1 MSQDYEKLF
10 SHLRQ
15 PKVPDSLLSGII
27 TSIRRAER
35 RRAAERLILFFPLSI
50 GSLIALYFTFRST
63 WAASAESGFF
73 SYLSLLFSD
82 FQVVIT
88 HWQNYSLSLLET
100 LPAISISLSLASIL
114 LLINFIRL
122 FVREARNIYA
132 PLSAS
137 KA

>member
-10 SHLRQ
+10 SHLKE
-15 PKVPDSLLSGII
+15 PAVPDGLFSGVM
-27 TSIRRAER
+27 SGIRRAER
-35 RRAAERLILFFPLSI
+35 RRSIERLILFFPLTL
-50 GSLIALYFTFRST
+50 GSLIALYFTFQST

-82 FQVVIT
+82 FQVVVI

-100 LPAISISLSLASIL
+100 LPATSISLSLVSIL
-114 LLINFIRL
+114 FLINFIRL

-132 PLSAS
+132 PLHAA